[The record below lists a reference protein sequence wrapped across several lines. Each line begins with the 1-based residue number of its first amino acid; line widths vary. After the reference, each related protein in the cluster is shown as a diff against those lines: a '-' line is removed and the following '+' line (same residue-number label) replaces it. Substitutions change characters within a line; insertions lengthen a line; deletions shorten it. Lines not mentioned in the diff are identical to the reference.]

1 LRSTPSRLRFTELL
15 ARPEQPLD
23 LALGALLIACEEYP
37 ELDVARHVARL
48 DELGTAARSAL
59 GHGGA
64 LADRV
69 TALGEYLCR
78 REGFHGNTREF
89 YDPRNSFLNDVL
101 DRRTGIP
108 ITLSAVFM
116 EVGRRAGLEMQGVG
130 FPGHFLV
137 KVEHADGELV
147 VDPFNGGA
155 LLSKADCQTR
165 LDRVYGGKLRLDPDM
180 LAPVG
185 PRLMLFRMLRNL
197 KAIYTRSEDH
207 LRLLRVLDL
216 LVLLGHG
223 GAEDRRDRG
232 LAYAALDCYVPAA
245 DDLEAYLS
253 LAPAA
258 VDATAIAAR
267 IVDLRWRA
275 ARLN

>member
-1 LRSTPSRLRFTELL
+1 ML

-23 LALGALLIACEEYP
+23 LALGALLIACDEYP
-37 ELDVARHVARL
+37 ELDVARYLARL
-48 DELGTAARSAL
+48 EELGATARSAL
-59 GHGGA
+59 GHGGS
-64 LADRV
+64 LVDHV
-69 TALGEYLCR
+69 TALSAHLCR
-78 REGFHGNTREF
+78 NEGFHGNTREY

-101 DRRTGIP
+101 DRRAGIP
-108 ITLSAVFM
+108 ITLSVVFM
-116 EVGRRAGLEMQGVG
+116 EVGRRAGLDVQGVG

-137 KVEHADGELV
+137 KVPRADSELV
-147 VDPFNGGA
+147 VDPFNGGV
-155 LLSKADCQTR
+155 LLSEADCQMR
-165 LDRVYGGKLRLDPDM
+165 LDRIYGGKVRLDPDM

-197 KAIYTRSEDH
+197 KAIYTRTEDQ
-207 LRLLRVLDL
+207 LRLVRVLDL
-216 LVLLGHG
+216 LVLLGQG

-267 IVDLRWRA
+267 IVDLRRRA
-275 ARLN
+275 TRLN